1 MSESNQYTVGDVTVV
16 VVFVVALVGTL
27 LVGYLNVYQPQQRI
41 DAAEPTHVTVVSSDV
56 ERIERSNAALSRRIT

>member
-41 DAAEPTHVTVVSSDV
+41 DAAEPTNVTVVSSDV